1 MTDKFQNNKD
11 DGGGQDA
18 RLFVVSAPSGAG
30 KTTLCDAARRH
41 LPDLVYSVSST
52 TRAPRDGEQEG
63 RDYFFV
69 TEAQFREGIDTGQ
82 WAEWARVHDNYYGTS
97 ARFIEDHLYAGRDV
111 LMDIDVQGAAQILRR
126 YPDAVTIFIM
136 AFTGAKIDFPTRKF
150 KPSAMAT
157 KMPYKT
163 MMKMKISLINTSAE
177 ILASSISH
185 ATSPKVPIKMSMGA
199 PVPDPY

>member
-1 MTDKFQNNKD
+1 MTNTMSTDEH
-11 DGGGQDA
+11 DGPRRGA

-52 TRAPRDGEQEG
+52 TRAPRAGEQEG

-82 WAEWARVHDNYYGTS
+82 WAEWARVHDHYYGTS
-97 ARFIEDHLYAGRDV
+97 ARFIEAHLDAGRDV
-111 LMDIDVQGAAQILRR
+111 LMDIDVQGAAQIVRR

-136 AFTGAKIDFPTRKF
+136 APSMEILRQRITARGLDSDAVIDKR
-150 KPSAMAT
+150 
-157 KMPYKT
+157 
-163 MMKMKISLINTSAE
+163 MKNAEAE
-177 ILASSISH
+177 IACRGMYRHVVVNDDLEAAIARFMSIL
-185 ATSPKVPIKMSMGA
+185 TGW
-199 PVPDPY
+199 

>member
-1 MTDKFQNNKD
+1 MTNTMSTDEH
-11 DGGGQDA
+11 DGPRRGA

-52 TRAPRDGEQEG
+52 TRAPRAGEQEG

-82 WAEWARVHDNYYGTS
+82 WAEWARVHDHYYGTS
-97 ARFIEDHLYAGRDV
+97 ARFIEAHLDAGRDV
-111 LMDIDVQGAAQILRR
+111 LMDIDVQGAAQIVRR

-136 AFTGAKIDFPTRKF
+136 APSMEILRQRITARGLDSDAVIDKR
-150 KPSAMAT
+150 
-157 KMPYKT
+157 
-163 MMKMKISLINTSAE
+163 MKNAEAE
-177 ILASSISH
+177 IACRGIYRHVIVNDELGAAIARFVSILTDS
-185 ATSPKVPIKMSMGA
+185 
-199 PVPDPY
+199 

>member
-1 MTDKFQNNKD
+1 M
-11 DGGGQDA
+11 
-18 RLFVVSAPSGAG
+18 VSAPSGAG

-69 TEAQFREGIDTGQ
+69 TEAQFRKGIDTGQ

-97 ARFIEDHLYAGRDV
+97 ARFIEDHLDAGRDV

-136 AFTGAKIDFPTRKF
+136 APSMEILCQRITARGLDSRSVIDKR
-150 KPSAMAT
+150 
-157 KMPYKT
+157 
-163 MMKMKISLINTSAE
+163 MKNAEAE
-177 ILASSISH
+177 IACRGMYRHVVVNDDLEAAIARFVSIL
-185 ATSPKVPIKMSMGA
+185 KGGA
-199 PVPDPY
+199 A